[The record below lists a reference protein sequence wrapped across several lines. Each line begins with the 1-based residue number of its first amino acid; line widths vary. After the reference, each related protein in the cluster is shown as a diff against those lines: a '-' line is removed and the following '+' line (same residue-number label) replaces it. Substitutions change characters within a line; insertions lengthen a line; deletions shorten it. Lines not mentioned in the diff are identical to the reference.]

1 LFEDIS
7 YENFSWAFYSIQN
20 LVVVH
25 TKLHAHSGMKNYEEI
40 DANADAYLLFPHALY
55 LQVMYVVSYELYVSN
70 ISRFSSYLVKISE
83 EYLQKQVIIEN
94 NYRAC
99 NFIRT

>member
-1 LFEDIS
+1 
-7 YENFSWAFYSIQN
+7 
-20 LVVVH
+20 
-25 TKLHAHSGMKNYEEI
+25 MKNYEEI
-40 DANADAYLLFPHALY
+40 DANADAYLLFAHALY

-99 NFIRT
+99 NFIRTWKEREAKKKKSQEAW